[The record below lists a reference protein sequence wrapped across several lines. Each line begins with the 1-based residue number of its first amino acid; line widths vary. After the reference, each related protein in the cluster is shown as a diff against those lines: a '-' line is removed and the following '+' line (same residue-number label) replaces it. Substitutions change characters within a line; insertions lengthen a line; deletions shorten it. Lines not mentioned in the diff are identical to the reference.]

1 MTDEQPEK
9 REEPDE
15 EELERRLQAILGGA
29 GPSDTDA
36 GGEPDEFE
44 LKLREIEDK
53 AASIKSTSRMP
64 DPPDWDYKRPVTES
78 ERRLKDDSG
87 SYRGIGVGLT
97 LAYAMVGPLIVGWG
111 VGWLM
116 DRGKSTNQG
125 QTWGTV
131 IGMFLGFIAVVF
143 LLSRTNRDK

>member
-1 MTDEQPEK
+1 MTDEQPQK
-9 REEPDE
+9 REEADE
-15 EELERRLQAILGGA
+15 EELERRLRSLL
-29 GPSDTDA
+29 
-36 GGEPDEFE
+36 GEPQEVPPPDESDDFE

-53 AASIKSTSRMP
+53 AASIKSTTRMP
-64 DPPDWDYKRPVTES
+64 DPPEWNYKRPES
-78 ERRLKDDSG
+78 EQERQIKNDSG

-116 DRGKSTNQG
+116 DRGTGSNQN

-131 IGMFLGFIAVVF
+131 IGMF
-143 LLSRTNRDK
+143 